1 MDPMYQYSLTWFVG
15 LYRRGIQNAAQSE
28 DFEERLSNVIDY
40 FTYSIY
46 LNCCRSLFEKHKLM
60 FSFLIYVRI
69 RAGDQLLDEQEYRF
83 LLSGPTSV
91 QTAMQNPAP
100 EWLPANAWVEISNLA
115 KLPNFANI
123 DADFAGENLQAFR
136 KIYDSTQPQ
145 DEELPGQWSKWSKFQ
160 RCLFLRALRPD
171 KCIAGVQHT
180 VAEEHGERFIEA
192 PPFDLP
198 AVYADSSA
206 AIPLIFVLSSGA
218 DPTAIFLKFA
228 DDQGFGKKL
237 DAISLGQGQGPLA
250 ERMIAEA
257 QERGAWVLLQNCH
270 LCVSWMPTLE
280 RIVESLDPEKVHKD
294 FRLWLTSMPSAA
306 FPVSVLQDGAKMV
319 NEPPKGLRTNVLG
332 SYLAFEPN
340 YLDACNKVGEWR
352 KLLFGLCFLH
362 AIVQDR
368 RKFGPLGW
376 NILYEFAAGDMDC
389 CVQQLQLFLNDYED
403 IPWAVL
409 QFLEA
414 EINYGGR
421 VTDDKDRRLLN
432 TIVRVYT
439 CPQVLEKGY
448 KFSESGIYY
457 APELKTMEEHLDFIR
472 TFPLMPSPEAF
483 GLHDN
488 ADITCAQNESFDL
501 FADLLE
507 CQPKSAAGG
516 GNKDAEVLERAADIL
531 KRIPASLDLH
541 GAMDKYPTD
550 YHESLNTVLTQ
561 EIIRYN
567 NMLKG
572 MNGSLKLLQKAV
584 KGLVAMSAELDAV
597 ATALFNNQVPGAW
610 ASKAYPSLKPLAS
623 WLIDL
628 EERLKFI
635 QTWMDDGH
643 QAAYWISGFFF
654 PQAFLTGARQN
665 FARKHQHA
673 IDKVTF
679 EHVFMDQVTPP
690 PPPPKPGG
698 PPSASARRITPYP
711 HPLNYGPGDQ
721 GHGRE
726 ARGRLHRVRHV
737 HGELPLGLRGAPARG
752 PGPEGALLGGT
763 LPLAEAGVREA
774 SDGPSD
780 GLRIA
785 AVQDTRAHRH
795 TLHHGALDQLCAVCR
810 DSHGQAA
817 VVLDPTFR
825 CAVLRAQVLAPA
837 RGGAAVGRPCPCRAR
852 GG

>member
-1 MDPMYQYSLTWFVG
+1 M
-15 LYRRGIQNAAQSE
+15 
-28 DFEERLSNVIDY
+28 
-40 FTYSIY
+40 
-46 LNCCRSLFEKHKLM
+46 
-60 FSFLIYVRI
+60 
-69 RAGDQLLDEQEYRF
+69 
-83 LLSGPTSV
+83 
-91 QTAMQNPAP
+91 
-100 EWLPANAWVEISNLA
+100 
-115 KLPNFANI
+115 
-123 DADFAGENLQAFR
+123 
-136 KIYDSTQPQ
+136 
-145 DEELPGQWSKWSKFQ
+145 
-160 RCLFLRALRPD
+160 
-171 KCIAGVQHT
+171 
-180 VAEEHGERFIEA
+180 
-192 PPFDLP
+192 
-198 AVYADSSA
+198 
-206 AIPLIFVLSSGA
+206 
-218 DPTAIFLKFA
+218 
-228 DDQGFGKKL
+228 
-237 DAISLGQGQGPLA
+237 
-250 ERMIAEA
+250 
-257 QERGAWVLLQNCH
+257 
-270 LCVSWMPTLE
+270 
-280 RIVESLDPEKVHKD
+280 
-294 FRLWLTSMPSAA
+294 
-306 FPVSVLQDGAKMV
+306 
-319 NEPPKGLRTNVLG
+319 
-332 SYLAFEPN
+332 
-340 YLDACNKVGEWR
+340 
-352 KLLFGLCFLH
+352 
-362 AIVQDR
+362 
-368 RKFGPLGW
+368 
-376 NILYEFAAGDMDC
+376 
-389 CVQQLQLFLNDYED
+389 
-403 IPWAVL
+403 L